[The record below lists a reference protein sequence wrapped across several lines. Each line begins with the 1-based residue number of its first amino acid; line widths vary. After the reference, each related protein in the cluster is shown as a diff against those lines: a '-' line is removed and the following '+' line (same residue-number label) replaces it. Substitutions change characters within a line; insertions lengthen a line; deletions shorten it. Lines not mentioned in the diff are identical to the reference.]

1 MTHREQLRDNVE
13 DALFAM
19 WMDDFARQRGE
30 ELMEENERLKKD
42 PAAAV
47 PPRLRRRNLDL
58 IARELRRNARSFT
71 LRSAGRAA
79 LRLAAAAIVLLAL
92 FGCAYAAFPEF
103 RTGTLNL
110 LMELDSRAAS
120 FRLADESSAQTPSLL
135 PSVRVDWLPEGYKG
149 GNPVDDRLQTTI
161 DCTNEVGDL
170 IRVRV
175 FTENKTSYS
184 LDIEEAASWEELTIQ
199 GHPALL
205 IQKDSLYRIGW
216 ADDAINVYA
225 YVESDAIDRDTLIQV
240 AESVSI
246 LR

>member
-58 IARELRRNARSFT
+58 IARELRKNARSFT
-71 LRSAGRAA
+71 LRAAGRAA

-120 FRLADESSAQTPSLL
+120 FRLADESSAQTPPLL
-135 PSVRVDWLPEGYKG
+135 PSVRVDWLPEGYDLG
-149 GNPVDDRLQTTI
+149 IPVYDRLQTTI
-161 DCTNEVGDL
+161 DCTNEVGNL

-175 FTENKTSYS
+175 YTETQTNYT
-184 LDIEEAASWEELTIQ
+184 LDIETADYCKEILIQ
-199 GHPALL
+199 EQPALL
-205 IQKDSLYRIGW
+205 VEKDGLLRIMW
-216 ADDAINVYA
+216 ADTDTNTYIFVY
-225 YVESDAIDRDTLIQV
+225 SDAVGADILTQV
-240 AESVSI
+240 AESVAVS
-246 LR
+246 

>member
-71 LRSAGRAA
+71 LRAAGRAA

-135 PSVRVDWLPEGYKG
+135 PSVRVDWLPEGFG
-149 GNPVDDRLQTTI
+149 TQAPVQDRLQTTV
-161 DCTNEVGDL
+161 DCVNDAGDL

-175 FTENKTSYS
+175 FTEEQSLYS
-184 LDIEEAASWEELTIQ
+184 LDIEEADSCTETTVQ
-199 GHPALL
+199 GTPAVLARKDDLL
-205 IQKDSLYRIGW
+205 RVMW
-216 ADDAINVYA
+216 ADTETNTYILVYSSCVDA
-225 YVESDAIDRDTLIQV
+225 DTLLQV
-240 AESVSI
+240 AESVAVS
-246 LR
+246 